1 MVSKTTEQIYSE
13 SKTHKITISNSNSG
27 KITKEFPSTYVI
39 SLSNPIKWEN
49 KNTGKTVEY
58 RKGALDSVLVEEV

>member
-1 MVSKTTEQIYSE
+1 MISDTTKQIYLE
-13 SKTHKITISNSNSG
+13 SKTHKITISNNG
-27 KITKEFPSTYVI
+27 KTIKEFPSTYVI